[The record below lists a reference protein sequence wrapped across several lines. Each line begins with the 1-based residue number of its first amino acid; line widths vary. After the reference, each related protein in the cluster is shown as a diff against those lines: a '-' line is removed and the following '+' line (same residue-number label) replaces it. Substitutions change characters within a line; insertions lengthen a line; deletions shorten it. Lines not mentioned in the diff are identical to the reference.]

1 MSSTLKEIKVPT
13 YKKGKKYDYY
23 IIGLMHAA
31 GTRGKMKEVLMGSY
45 MELMPRYTINQQG
58 ERVRGE
64 LSAEHVE
71 MSKENQRALAELA
84 QAMPSGRLIRIVKKA
99 KSDAFPEGCVYTAL
113 QHLKKQIG
121 RVSAG
126 NESELKK
133 TFESEEVLA
142 KM

>member
-13 YKKGKKYDYY
+13 YKKGEKYDDY
-23 IIGLMHAA
+23 IIRLMHAA
-31 GTRGKMKEVLMGSY
+31 GTRGKMREVLMGNY

-64 LSAEHVE
+64 LSAEQME
-71 MSKENQRALAELA
+71 MSKENQRALAELV
-84 QAMPSGRLIRIVKKA
+84 QAMPSGRLIRIVNKV
-99 KSDAFPEGCVYTAL
+99 KSDAFPEGCAYTAL
-113 QHLKKQIG
+113 QHLKKKIG

-126 NESELKK
+126 NESELKN
-133 TFESEEVLA
+133 TFESEEILA